1 MGVRR
6 CRAAP
11 EPDRLATV
19 LRLASLEDIP
29 ALNRLI
35 DRSVRGLSPGYYTP
49 VQVDSALRHVFGPD
63 TQLIADG
70 TYFVIES
77 QDGLAAAGGW
87 SKRRTLYGGDQM
99 KSADDPLLDPR
110 HEPAR
115 IRAFFVDPD
124 WARRGL
130 GRQLYDHCSRQASEA
145 GFTGLELMATLP
157 GVPLYRA
164 LGFEEL
170 ERVVAVGDLPV
181 VRMRKVLSHKP

>member
-1 MGVRR
+1 M
-6 CRAAP
+6 
-11 EPDRLATV
+11 
-19 LRLASLEDIP
+19 LRLASLDDIP

-35 DRSVRGLSPGYYTP
+35 DRSVRGLSPGYYSP
-49 VQVDSALRHVFGPD
+49 MQIDNALRHVFGPD

-70 TYFVIES
+70 TYFLIES
-77 QDGLAAAGGW
+77 PEGLAAAGGW

-99 KSADDPLLDPR
+99 KNADDPLLDPL

-130 GRQLYDHCSRQASEA
+130 GRQLYTHCSRQASAA
-145 GFTGLELMATLP
+145 GFRQLELMATLP

-181 VRMRKVLSHKP
+181 VRMRRAISHKP